1 MAYEMNEGGYLSGDF
16 VQAQYDR
23 NQEWQDYQRSQAAAE
38 SYWRQ
43 LKMQQEMERSADLNK
58 LNDALTAD
66 MVPLGAEVDEYGHK
80 RVKLGYAKE
89 AKPVAPDV
97 HSVSGGLAVVGPDG
111 NPTWYQPPW
120 ATDKP
125 AKDFTTVSGRGG
137 HWVYNYDGTSKWV
150 PDPAGTGG
158 DRKKVTEYVDD
169 QGRQVV
175 GYDDGT
181 KQVFDAVQSKPV
193 PDEFASL
200 RHLGQGEMARAL
212 ISGDPATAQR
222 AGMFLN
228 GLPMTTTAPSPFGG
242 RTSVQLDT
250 AGRSGV
256 DDALT
261 RALLS
266 APPVGGGSNAVPVG
280 ASSPVAPVSSGGTV
294 LQLGMDGSV
303 TGAPR
308 AFASEAD
315 AQAAAMRGE
324 LQNGDMIVVNGRRAR
339 WRN

>member
-1 MAYEMNEGGYLSGDF
+1 MAYEMNEGGYLDGGF
-16 VQAQYDR
+16 VQAQFDR
-23 NQEWQDYQRSQAAAE
+23 NQEYEDMRRANAAAE

-43 LKMQQEMERSADLNK
+43 LKMQQEMEREADLNK
-58 LNDALTAD
+58 LGNAMTAD
-66 MVPLGAEVDEYGHK
+66 MVPLSAEVDEYGHK
-80 RVKLGYAKE
+80 KVKLGYAKD
-89 AKPVAPDV
+89 AKPV
-97 HSVSGGLAVVGPDG
+97 
-111 NPTWYQPPW
+111 
-120 ATDKP
+120 
-125 AKDFTTVSGRGG
+125 KDFTTVSGRGG
-137 HWVYNYDGTSKWV
+137 HWVYGFDGVREWV
-150 PDPAGTGG
+150 PDPSSAGS

-212 ISGDPATAQR
+212 IGGDPATAQR

-242 RTSVQLDT
+242 RTSVQLNT

-266 APPVGGGSNAVPVG
+266 APPVGSGSNAVPVG
-280 ASSPVAPVSSGGTV
+280 ASSPVVPVSSGGTV

-324 LQNGDMIVVNGRRAR
+324 LQNGDMIVVNGRKAR

>member
-1 MAYEMNEGGYLSGDF
+1 MPYEMNEGGYLSGSF

-38 SYWRQ
+38 SYWKQ

-111 NPTWYQPPW
+111 NPTWYQSPW

-125 AKDFTTVSGRGG
+125 AKEFTTVSGRGG

-150 PDPAGTGG
+150 SDPAGESATTTGG
-158 DRKKVTEYVDD
+158 WDDSAAALKWAQSNGIANPKVTFEAGKYRVLPGDE
-169 QGRQVV
+169 
-175 GYDDGT
+175 
-181 KQVFDAVQSKPV
+181 KPV

-212 ISGDPATAQR
+212 ISTFPPGAKGTIMR
-222 AGMFLN
+222 
-228 GLPMTTTAPSPFGG
+228 TG
-242 RTSVQLDT
+242 R
-250 AGRSGV
+250 
-256 DDALT
+256 
-261 RALLS
+261 
-266 APPVGGGSNAVPVG
+266 VG
-280 ASSPVAPVSSGGTV
+280 
-294 LQLGMDGSV
+294 
-303 TGAPR
+303 
-308 AFASEAD
+308 
-315 AQAAAMRGE
+315 
-324 LQNGDMIVVNGRRAR
+324 
-339 WRN
+339 